1 MPDEMLTLS
10 RLESELGLSRAE
22 ILVLAQRIGITPER
36 RGLRTF
42 LRASDVSRLR
52 AAATGKGGELVATEL
67 ELVQAHGESDASS
80 VPVVSGESN
89 WMKAEQFADLR
100 LFRERLEILEQLVRT
115 GIEVGSRELADL
127 LQLRRLPPLQDLCDG
142 KGFERRGLRCL
153 RIQRPGQ
160 RSSWRLVKAA
170 S

>member
-1 MPDEMLTLS
+1 MADEMLTLS

-52 AAATGKGGELVATEL
+52 AAATGEGGELVATEL

-80 VPVVSGESN
+80 LPVVSGESN

-115 GIEVGSRELADL
+115 GIEVDSRELADL

-142 KGFERRGLRCL
+142 KGFERRGFAAC
-153 RIQRPGQ
+153 G
-160 RSSWRLVKAA
+160 SSGRVSDPHGDL
-170 S
+170 